1 MDRGSHT
8 SLQIYIYIYIYT
20 YKYLYETFPTDI
32 LNHVIQIYSLVDD
45 SVY

>member
-1 MDRGSHT
+1 MEAIRPYKST
-8 SLQIYIYIYIYT
+8 YIYIYT

>member
-8 SLQIYIYIYIYT
+8 SLQIYIYIPIYI
-20 YKYLYETFPTDI
+20 YETFPTDI